1 MRRRAGLLFWAEL
14 AAAGTLLALLLVLAL
29 VTNAGATGTIAI
41 LLGSGGTGPYTLSS
55 SLTAGGSGSG
65 TGTVGYISGSIGS
78 LSPDTLSGGLTVTEI
93 GDFYSSSTLTEAV
106 VTVSGFS
113 TEPNQG
119 WLGNVTCN
127 GDTFNGAA
135 ATFTYSGGVGNWE
148 WATSTGWGFSPTDGY
163 SCTITYSVPYYSAAP
178 SVTAGSN
185 VVSGSGEIGY
195 ASGGLGSISGASL
208 SGGYTITQVIDTESG
223 GSIISCSLVVSG
235 FSANPNRG
243 WIGSATFNG
252 VSFLASA
259 VSSYSYSSGVATW
272 TWSTS
277 SGWGFSNGSTYPGT
291 VSYQ

>member
-1 MRRRAGLLFWAEL
+1 MRRPRLDVESI
-14 AAAGTLLALLLVLAL
+14 AAILTVIVLLALITKRVFATGVLA
-29 VTNAGATGTIAI
+29 A
-41 LLGSGGTGPYTLSS
+41 LLGSGGTGPYTLSA

-78 LSPDTLSGGLTVTEI
+78 LSPDALSGGLTVTEI
-93 GDFYSSSTLTEAV
+93 GDFYSSSTLTDAV

-113 TEPNQG
+113 AEPNQG

-148 WATSTGWGFSPTDGY
+148 WATSTGWALTPTDNY
-163 SCTITYSVPYYSAAP
+163 SCTITYALPYYSASP

-195 ASGGLGSISGASL
+195 ASGGLGSITGASL
-208 SGGYTITQVIDTESG
+208 SGGYTITQVIDTESS

-259 VSSYSYSSGVATW
+259 ASSYSYSSGVATW

-277 SGWGFSNGSTYPGT
+277 SGWGFASGSTYPGT